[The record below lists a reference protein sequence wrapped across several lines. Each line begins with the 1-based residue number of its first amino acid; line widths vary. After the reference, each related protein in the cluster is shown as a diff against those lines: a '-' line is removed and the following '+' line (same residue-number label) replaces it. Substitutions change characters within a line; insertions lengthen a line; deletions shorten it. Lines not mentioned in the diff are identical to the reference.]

1 MNMLSEVGVGK
12 NYVLLFL
19 RLQRY
24 LTKDSFPLNV
34 CQCVCVC
41 KCIICMSVYTHVYTY
56 IPAHTQTH
64 TYVFKSNLKFIL

>member
-24 LTKDSFPLNV
+24 LTKDNFL
-34 CQCVCVC
+34 
-41 KCIICMSVYTHVYTY
+41 
-56 IPAHTQTH
+56 
-64 TYVFKSNLKFIL
+64 